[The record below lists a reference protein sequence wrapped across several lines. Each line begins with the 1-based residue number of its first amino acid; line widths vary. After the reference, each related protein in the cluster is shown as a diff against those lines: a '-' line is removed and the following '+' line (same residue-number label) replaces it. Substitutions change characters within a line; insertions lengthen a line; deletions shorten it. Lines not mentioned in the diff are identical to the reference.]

1 MLHGAHGCSYSLF
14 TSSLFALLRSTQIW
28 LLSFFNIEVD
38 ADRGTITIK
47 TEERATFN
55 YEADQGAALLG
66 VSAQAE
72 EESDKCNQS

>member
-1 MLHGAHGCSYSLF
+1 MAAHTNFSLPPF
-14 TSSLFALLRSTQIW
+14 SHYFVQHKFR

-47 TEERATFN
+47 TEERATFY